1 MTKLYEG
8 ADPASRGITT
18 PEPPGQIRFER
29 VTGTIGAL
37 VHGVELGGTEPATS
51 AESLRRALHE
61 FGVLFF
67 EFDHLVSAPEFLAF
81 ATLFGEPEES
91 YRLTVAAGEAPYI
104 DSDLVPMKDL
114 RVNCWHTDGTAL
126 EVPPQAA
133 LLTPVEL
140 PEVGGDTMWASMY
153 AAWEGLSSHYQ
164 RLLDGLEVQ
173 HGTAR
178 LPFLSQ
184 SASAV
189 HPAVIRDPVTGRRML
204 FVNSNYSERIV
215 GMTDGESEALLR
227 MLFDHV
233 NTPEFHVR
241 LRWRPGVVAV
251 WEERVTQHR
260 GVADFVGPRK
270 LRRLTMVGERPAA

>member
-1 MTKLYEG
+1 MTIP
-8 ADPASRGITT
+8 DPAR
-18 PEPPGQIRFER
+18 QIRFER

-37 VHGVELGGTEPATS
+37 VHGVELGGSEPATS
-51 AESLRRALHE
+51 AEPLRRALHE

-67 EFDHLVSAPEFLAF
+67 EFDHLVSAPEFVAF
-81 ATLFGEPEES
+81 AQLFGEPEES
-91 YRLTVAAGEAPYI
+91 YRLTLSEGDAPFI
-104 DSDLVPMKDL
+104 DSDLVPMKEV

-140 PEVGGDTMWASMY
+140 PEAGGDTMWASMY
-153 AAWEGLSSHYQ
+153 AAWEDLSSQYQ
-164 RLLDGLEVQ
+164 RLLDGLEVL
-173 HGTAR
+173 HSTAR
-178 LPFLSQ
+178 LPFLRQ

-189 HPAVIRDPVTGRRML
+189 HPAVIRDPVTGRKML
-204 FVNSNYSERIV
+204 FVNSNYSERIM
-215 GMTDGESEALLR
+215 GMTDSESEALLR

-270 LRRLTMVGERPAA
+270 LRRLTLAGQRPAA

>member
-1 MTKLYEG
+1 MTKLHEG
-8 ADPASRGITT
+8 ADPGSRALTT
-18 PEPPGQIRFER
+18 PDPPGQVRFER

-51 AESLRRALHE
+51 AESLSRALHE

-67 EFDHLVSAPEFLAF
+67 EFDHLVSAPEFVAF
-81 ATLFGEPEES
+81 AELFGEPEES
-91 YRLTVAAGEAPYI
+91 YRLTVAAGEAPCI
-104 DSDLVPMKDL
+104 DSDLVPMKDV

-164 RLLDGLEVQ
+164 RLLDGLEVR
-173 HGTAR
+173 HGTTR
-178 LPFLSQ
+178 LPFLDQ
-184 SASAV
+184 SASAI
-189 HPAVIRDPVTGRRML
+189 HPAVIRDPVTGRKML
-204 FVNSNYSERIV
+204 FVNSNWSERIM

-270 LRRLTMVGERPAA
+270 LRRLTLVGVRPAA

>member
-1 MTKLYEG
+1 MTKLHEG
-8 ADPASRGITT
+8 ADPGSRALTT
-18 PEPPGQIRFER
+18 PDPPGQVRFER

-37 VHGVELGGTEPATS
+37 VRGVELGATEPATS

-67 EFDHLVSAPEFLAF
+67 EFDHLVSAPEFVAF
-81 ATLFGEPEES
+81 AKLFGEPEES

-104 DSDLVPMKDL
+104 DSDLVPMKDV

-164 RLLDGLEVQ
+164 RLLDGLEVR
-173 HGTAR
+173 HGTTR
-178 LPFLSQ
+178 LPFLNQ
-184 SASAV
+184 SASAI
-189 HPAVIRDPVTGRRML
+189 HPAVIRDPVTGRKML
-204 FVNSNYSERIV
+204 FVNSNWSERIM
-215 GMTDGESEALLR
+215 GMKDGESEALLR

-270 LRRLTMVGERPAA
+270 LRRLTLVGVRPAA